1 MQQIEEM
8 KAQWDLEKLTRSQLK
23 EKEKLQ
29 KTQEADLL
37 RSMTEESRF
46 KSLEQERI
54 RREQQLKDLIMQTEE
69 LNALQK
75 MKNERRQS
83 EQQQEKEEL
92 QKYLQSSVNTQT
104 KIKMEIDQ
112 QALEEENINR
122 QLYEMLDKVQQLEA
136 LTQRV
141 GKQ

>member
-8 KAQWDLEKLTRSQLK
+8 KAQWELEKLTRSQLK

>member
-8 KAQWDLEKLTRSQLK
+8 KAQWELEKLTRSQLK

-75 MKNERRQS
+75 MKNERRLS